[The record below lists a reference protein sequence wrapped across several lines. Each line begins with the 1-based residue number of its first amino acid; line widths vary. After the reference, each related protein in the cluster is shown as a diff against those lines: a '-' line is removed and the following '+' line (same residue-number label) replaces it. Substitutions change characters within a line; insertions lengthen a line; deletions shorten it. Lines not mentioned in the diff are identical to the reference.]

1 MSLPNKIMWNI
12 VAIISGTGISNAL
25 LRSIINLP
33 TNTDG
38 KVTYPRWY
46 LFLNLVYW
54 IAVSVFI
61 WKYDGSIKQIKKART
76 KTMHET
82 IIEIE
87 NESVFSEASEQINE
101 LRKWKELLDD
111 GVITEE
117 EFNQKKKQ
125 LLGLD

>member
-25 LRSIINLP
+25 LRSIIDLP

-82 IIEIE
+82 IIKIE
-87 NESVFSEASEQINE
+87 NESVFSEASEQVNE